1 MGGQWRNEVSG
12 RWDGWIMQEE
22 EEGGGGEVWGNKH
35 APNKQS
41 GKVDP

>member
-22 EEGGGGEVWGNKH
+22 EEGGGEVWRNKH